1 MAGRNRRK
9 LRGLGPTWAPLIGH
23 PPVAT
28 HEDIWLVLFHAFKLA
43 AWQQHEWNMR
53 PCLMCVRV
61 CVCVCITAGWFHRCV
76 NFFYRCVNEI
86 KVSVTCW
93 PVPVLIAGV
102 DVRGASRTATAGS
115 FTVKLCKKKKRF
127 PFGFLFFSKWWF
139 TDGSRIFR
147 LPAINLMIFELRQG
161 NSPFLCSCV
170 HKYINIW
177 RSILAALH
185 SRPGMS
191 LSWPGKLR
199 NLNIQSGMLT
209 YFKTSGASCTKINL
223 INSFN

>member
-1 MAGRNRRK
+1 MHSNWPRDSSTNEIC
-9 LRGLGPTWAPLIGH
+9 GPVW
-23 PPVAT
+23 
-28 HEDIWLVLFHAFKLA
+28 
-43 AWQQHEWNMR
+43 
-53 PCLMCVRV
+53 CVYV

-115 FTVKLCKKKKRF
+115 FTVKLWKKKKRF